1 MRSTTDPHGDVV
13 AYSLLAKADELVEAG
28 RYEEAAQRA
37 IEHLRRNPDEP
48 QGLAALGKIATLLGA
63 LGQAEHFLRAALAKG
78 GDSRPVS
85 RQLASVLEQTER
97 LVDADAMLGALQR
110 APSDHEPPA
119 VPAPLLTQPGL
130 APAAPPPHNPPH
142 TIQ

>member
-78 GDSRPVS
+78 GDSRTVR
-85 RQLASVLEQTER
+85 RQLASVLEQQES
-97 LVDADAMLGALQR
+97 LVEVEAMLAAPESERGDPQLPAVR
-110 APSDHEPPA
+110 APVTATLGRAHTDRATPPR
-119 VPAPLLTQPGL
+119 Q
-130 APAAPPPHNPPH
+130 
-142 TIQ
+142 

>member
-1 MRSTTDPHGDVV
+1 MPSSNRRQGDVV
-13 AYSLLAKADELVEAG
+13 AYSLLAKADELIAAG

-78 GDSRPVS
+78 GDSRPVR
-85 RQLASVLEQTER
+85 RQLASVLEQRSEEHTSE
-97 LVDADAMLGALQR
+97 LQSLMR
-110 APSDHEPPA
+110 ISYA
-119 VPAPLLTQPGL
+119 VFCLKKKMQTT
-130 APAAPPPHNPPH
+130 N
-142 TIQ
+142 